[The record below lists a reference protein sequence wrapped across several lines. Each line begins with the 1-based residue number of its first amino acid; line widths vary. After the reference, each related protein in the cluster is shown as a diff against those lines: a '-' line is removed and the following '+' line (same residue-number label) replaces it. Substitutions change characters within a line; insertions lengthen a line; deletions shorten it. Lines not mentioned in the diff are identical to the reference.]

1 MPYNYHITKKG
12 SERSVINIGGFAY
25 VQEALCRFKRYITMT
40 DYSDVH
46 VTFRMNDI
54 TRKSSSDHR
63 KMISVVYMMVYMMR

>member
-1 MPYNYHITKKG
+1 
-12 SERSVINIGGFAY
+12 